1 MQTLNSMNNSIQYQS
16 SKQLELFPFMLDQES
31 IDNYVQYQKDL
42 KEWKDLYQKYVDA
55 ANANLRVIGYCKVLK
70 DHKDFNE
77 LDLRRRTEKA
87 NEALQTCTKNLAGI
101 TDQMNRLQEAIRIYN
116 EAIIVYSNYEETSKN
131 IF

>member
-1 MQTLNSMNNSIQYQS
+1 MRS
-16 SKQLELFPFMLDQES
+16 SKVNQTANQLELFPFMLDQES

-42 KEWKDLYQKYVDA
+42 SEWKDVYQSYLDA

-101 TDQMNRLQEAIRIYN
+101 TDQMNRLQDAIRIYN
-116 EAIIVYSNYEETSKN
+116 EAILAYSNYEESSQNK
-131 IF
+131 F

>member
-1 MQTLNSMNNSIQYQS
+1 MSS
-16 SKQLELFPFMLDQES
+16 SKVNQTANQLELFPFMLDQES
-31 IDNYVQYQKDL
+31 IDNYMQYQKDL
-42 KEWKDLYQKYVDA
+42 SEWKDVYQKYVDA

-116 EAIIVYSNYEETSKN
+116 EVIISHPMYIESTQKK
-131 IF
+131 I

>member
-1 MQTLNSMNNSIQYQS
+1 MSS
-16 SKQLELFPFMLDQES
+16 SKVNQTANQLELFPFMLDQES

-42 KEWKDLYQKYVDA
+42 SEWKDVYQKYVDA

-101 TDQMNRLQEAIRIYN
+101 TDQMNRLQAAIRIYN
-116 EAIIVYSNYEETSKN
+116 EAMIVYSNYEETSKN

>member
-1 MQTLNSMNNSIQYQS
+1 MEGNTKNHNVN
-16 SKQLELFPFMLDQES
+16 QLELFSFILDQES

-42 KEWKDLYQKYVDA
+42 SEWKDVYQKYVDA
-55 ANANLRVIGYCKVLK
+55 ANANLRVIGYCNVLK

-101 TDQMNRLQEAIRIYN
+101 TDQMNRLQDAIRIYN
-116 EAIIVYSNYEETSKN
+116 EAIIAYSNYEEISLT
-131 IF
+131 

>member
-1 MQTLNSMNNSIQYQS
+1 MKI
-16 SKQLELFPFMLDQES
+16 SKNFFKQQELFPFMLDQES

-42 KEWKDLYQKYVDA
+42 SEWKDVYQKYVDA

-101 TDQMNRLQEAIRIYN
+101 TDQMNRLQDAIGIYN
-116 EAIIVYSNYEETSKN
+116 EAIISFQYYEETFQNK
-131 IF
+131 F

>member
-1 MQTLNSMNNSIQYQS
+1 MSS
-16 SKQLELFPFMLDQES
+16 SKVNQTANQLELFPFMLDQES

-42 KEWKDLYQKYVDA
+42 SEWKDVYQKYIDA

-77 LDLRRRTEKA
+77 LDLRRRSEKA

-101 TDQMNRLQEAIRIYN
+101 TDQMNRLQDAIRIYN
-116 EAIIVYSNYEETSKN
+116 EAILAYSNYEESSQNK
-131 IF
+131 F

>member
-1 MQTLNSMNNSIQYQS
+1 MSS
-16 SKQLELFPFMLDQES
+16 SKVNQTANQLELFPFMLDQES
-31 IDNYVQYQKDL
+31 IDNYMQYQKDL
-42 KEWKDLYQKYVDA
+42 SEWKDVYQKYVDA

-101 TDQMNRLQEAIRIYN
+101 TDQMNRLQDAIRIYN
-116 EAIIVYSNYEETSKN
+116 EAIIAYSNYAESSQNK
-131 IF
+131 F

>member
-1 MQTLNSMNNSIQYQS
+1 MLTAF
-16 SKQLELFPFMLDQES
+16 KQQELFPFMLDQES

-42 KEWKDLYQKYVDA
+42 KEWKDVYQKYVDA
-55 ANANLRVIGYCKVLK
+55 ANANIRVIGYCKVLK

-101 TDQMNRLQEAIRIYN
+101 TDQMNRLQYAIGIYN
-116 EAIIVYSNYEETSKN
+116 EAIISYPMFIESTQKT
-131 IF
+131 I

>member
-1 MQTLNSMNNSIQYQS
+1 MSS
-16 SKQLELFPFMLDQES
+16 SKVNQTANQLELFPFMLDQES

-42 KEWKDLYQKYVDA
+42 SDWKDVYQKYVDA

-101 TDQMNRLQEAIRIYN
+101 TDQMNRLQDAMRIYN
-116 EAIIVYSNYEETSKN
+116 EAILAYSNYEESSKN
-131 IF
+131 KF

>member
-1 MQTLNSMNNSIQYQS
+1 MRS
-16 SKQLELFPFMLDQES
+16 SKVNQTANQLELFPFMLDQES

-42 KEWKDLYQKYVDA
+42 SDWKDIYQKYVDA

-101 TDQMNRLQEAIRIYN
+101 TDQMNRLQDAIRIYN
-116 EAIIVYSNYEETSKN
+116 EAILVYSNYEESSQNK
-131 IF
+131 F

>member
-1 MQTLNSMNNSIQYQS
+1 MPTLF
-16 SKQLELFPFMLDQES
+16 KQQELFPFMLDQES

-42 KEWKDLYQKYVDA
+42 SEWKDVYQKYVDA

-101 TDQMNRLQEAIRIYN
+101 KDQMNRLQDAIRIYN
-116 EAIIVYSNYEETSKN
+116 EAILAYSDYEETSQNK
-131 IF
+131 F

>member
-1 MQTLNSMNNSIQYQS
+1 MSS
-16 SKQLELFPFMLDQES
+16 SKVNQTANQLELFPFMLDQES

-42 KEWKDLYQKYVDA
+42 SEWKDVYQKYVDA

-87 NEALQTCTKNLAGI
+87 SEALQTCTKNLAGI
-101 TDQMNRLQEAIRIYN
+101 TDQMNRLQDAIRIYN
-116 EAIIVYSNYEETSKN
+116 EAILAYSNYEESSQNK
-131 IF
+131 F

>member
-1 MQTLNSMNNSIQYQS
+1 MSS
-16 SKQLELFPFMLDQES
+16 SKVNQTANQLELFTCMLDQES

-42 KEWKDLYQKYVDA
+42 KEWKDVYQKYVDA

-116 EAIIVYSNYEETSKN
+116 EVIISHPMYIESTQKR
-131 IF
+131 I

>member
-1 MQTLNSMNNSIQYQS
+1 MSS
-16 SKQLELFPFMLDQES
+16 SKVNQTANQLELFPFMLDQES

-42 KEWKDLYQKYVDA
+42 SEWKDVYQKYVDA

-101 TDQMNRLQEAIRIYN
+101 TDQMNRLQDAMRIYN
-116 EAIIVYSNYEETSKN
+116 EAILAYSNYEESSKN
-131 IF
+131 KF

>member
-1 MQTLNSMNNSIQYQS
+1 MSSPKVNQTAN
-16 SKQLELFPFMLDQES
+16 QLELFPFMLDQES

-42 KEWKDLYQKYVDA
+42 SEWKDVYQKYVDA

-101 TDQMNRLQEAIRIYN
+101 TDQMNRLQDAIRIYN
-116 EAIIVYSNYEETSKN
+116 EAILVYSNYEESSQNK
-131 IF
+131 F

>member
-1 MQTLNSMNNSIQYQS
+1 MSS
-16 SKQLELFPFMLDQES
+16 SKVNQTANQLELFPFMLDQES

-42 KEWKDLYQKYVDA
+42 SEWKDVYQKYVDA

-101 TDQMNRLQEAIRIYN
+101 TDQMNRLQEAIGIYN
-116 EAIIVYSNYEETSKN
+116 EVIISHPMHIESSQKK
-131 IF
+131 I

>member
-1 MQTLNSMNNSIQYQS
+1 MKI
-16 SKQLELFPFMLDQES
+16 SKNFFKQQELFPFMLDQES

-42 KEWKDLYQKYVDA
+42 SEWKDVYQKYVDA

-101 TDQMNRLQEAIRIYN
+101 TDQMNRLQDAIRIYN
-116 EAIIVYSNYEETSKN
+116 EAILVYSNYEESSQNK
-131 IF
+131 F

>member
-1 MQTLNSMNNSIQYQS
+1 MANQS
-16 SKQLELFPFMLDQES
+16 ELFPFMLDQES

-42 KEWKDLYQKYVDA
+42 SEWKDVYQKYVDA

-87 NEALQTCTKNLAGI
+87 NEALKTCTKNLAGI